1 MSKFALGFVSRG
13 ESLGNYEKTLEISKI
28 KVKVHSGD
36 GTVNSKVVSESVVW
50 GEGFWIRTQC

>member
-28 KVKVHSGD
+28 KVHSGD

-50 GEGFWIRTQC
+50 GEGF